1 MKCTTLAAAAS
12 LVMLALAIPYA
23 EEDSSLDSLPP
34 DIAQAI
40 DKMLDR
46 IKMDS
51 EHDQLEARKEREGT
65 YAVFDADN
73 TIWRY
78 DITEASIPY
87 LENKGVI
94 TRDTL
99 DPALKLIEFKD
110 TADYTETFYSYYR
123 RLCAMDAMICYPWAA
138 QIFSGLTLRQLKVY
152 VDEIFALTQPIPTTY
167 WDGDVV
173 VPTEMHTPQ
182 IFRGLIRIV
191 RRLEENG
198 VEVYIVSASNEE
210 LVRMVVSDP
219 RYGYNIKPQNVLGV
233 STLLKNVETG
243 ELTTSR
249 KQITAGNYDMTANLD
264 LQFGSYLWTPTTW
277 YAGKWAAIQTY
288 INAWR
293 KPMMAGGDTPGSD
306 TFMLFNVDVE
316 RGGMRLW
323 VNKTQTEHEQLK
335 KLIGEGMME
344 QRKNGQVATA
354 GEQWYF
360 INSEEW
366 LD

>member
-1 MKCTTLAAAAS
+1 MKCTIIAAAAS
-12 LVMLALAIPYA
+12 LVMLALAMPYS
-23 EEDSSLDSLPP
+23 EEDTSLDSLPP
-34 DIAQAI
+34 DIAQAVQ
-40 DKMLDR
+40 KMLDR

-51 EHDQLEARKEREGT
+51 DHHKLQARGAPDGA

-94 TRDTL
+94 TRDKL

-123 RLCAMDAMICYPWAA
+123 RLCAIDAMICYPWAA
-138 QIFSGLTLRQLKVY
+138 QIFSGLTLRDLKVH
-152 VDEIFALTQPIPTTY
+152 VDNIFALTEPIPTTY

-173 VPTEMHTPQ
+173 VPTKINTPQ
-182 IFRGLIRIV
+182 VFGGLLGLAKSLRA
-191 RRLEENG
+191 NG
-198 VEVYIVSASNEE
+198 VEIYIVSASNEE

-219 RYGYNIKPQNVLGV
+219 KYGYHIKPQNVIGV

-249 KQITAGNYDMTANLD
+249 KQIAAGHYDMNANLD
-264 LQFGSYLWTPTTW
+264 LQFGSYLWTPATW

-288 INAWR
+288 ISPWK
-293 KPMMAGGDTPGSD
+293 KPMIAAGDTPGSD
-306 TFMLFNVDVE
+306 TYMLFNVDVE

-323 VNKTQTEHEQLK
+323 INKTQSELNQLK
-335 KLIGEGMME
+335 TLIAEGVRYQEKWGEY
-344 QRKNGQVATA
+344 VTA
-354 GEQWYF
+354 SEGWYY
-360 INSEEW
+360 IGPEEW
-366 LD
+366 LE